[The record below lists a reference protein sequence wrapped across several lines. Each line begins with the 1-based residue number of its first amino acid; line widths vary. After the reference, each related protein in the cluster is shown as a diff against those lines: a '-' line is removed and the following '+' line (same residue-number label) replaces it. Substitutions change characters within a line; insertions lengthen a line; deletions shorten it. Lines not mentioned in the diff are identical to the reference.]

1 MNTYSKNKETE
12 QCTIPFV
19 MPSAFGYRFSV
30 KSKQNSR
37 IVGTGFFKSS
47 RKMNKEEQIRFLHQY
62 TNGIYFKKEAF
73 LSIDVFEAEA

>member
-1 MNTYSKNKETE
+1 MNTDSKIAETK

-30 KSKQNSR
+30 TSKQNNR

-47 RKMNKEEQIRFLHQY
+47 RKMNNEERISFLHQY
-62 TNGIYFKKEAF
+62 TNGMYLKKEAF
-73 LSIDVFEAEA
+73 VSIDVVEAEA

>member
-1 MNTYSKNKETE
+1 MNTDSKNAETK

-19 MPSAFGYRFSV
+19 MPSAFGYRFTV
-30 KSKQNSR
+30 KSNQNNR

-47 RKMNKEEQIRFLHQY
+47 QKMNKEEQISFLHKY

-73 LSIDVFEAEA
+73 VSIDIFEAEA